1 MISPD
6 MSLRDCCS
14 PARVLGTAVG
24 QTAAAGFPAG
34 WASVHLS
41 QALNSERY
49 SFFARIPLVSP
60 SPAHRRPSSIH
71 HMRLLAQ
78 MEILTKAYELPISNA
93 FASGIY
99 GAIWVLNS
107 IYRVF

>member
-1 MISPD
+1 MIPPD

-41 QALNSERY
+41 KPQALNSEHY

-71 HMRLLAQ
+71 HVRLLAQ

-93 FASGIY
+93 FVSGIY
-99 GAIWVLNS
+99 GAI
-107 IYRVF
+107 